1 MLTLSPFSVPGSMMN
16 IQPCFIGPPSR
27 QLSGDVP
34 TGYGDTKPEIP
45 ASCSPCWA
53 FHMPTIHP
61 TIMQHTSFTSQRL
74 TAWAPLTHCP
84 PGQLLSEGARQEE
97 RKGQSVSL
105 GPRPKL
111 APHPYIL
118 FCSHGSHSA
127 SSISLGQQHS
137 ASHQTRHAAASGRR
151 QGPEPGTDSRI

>member
-1 MLTLSPFSVPGSMMN
+1 MLTLSPFSVPESMMD
-16 IQPCFIGPPSR
+16 IHPCFIGPPST

-34 TGYGDTKPEIP
+34 IGDGETKPKIP

-74 TAWAPLTHCP
+74 TAWAPLTPCP
-84 PGQLLSEGARQEE
+84 PGQLLPEGARQEK

-105 GPRPKL
+105 EPRPKL
-111 APHPYIL
+111 APHPYIS

-127 SSISLGQQHS
+127 SPISRGQPHS
-137 ASHQTRHAAASGRR
+137 ASHQTRHTATSGQS
-151 QGPEPGTDSRI
+151 QGPEPGTDSCI